1 MNRPAALNRTLL
13 ALIGLLLLAAGG
25 FAVATHF
32 GRLHLLDPGAP
43 LVPGAAPPPTWVFW
57 VAIAVA
63 VVLGL
68 LCLRW
73 LAAQAFRRPKS
84 VAWRHERETGATV
97 LGSST
102 AAAPVAADV
111 EDYDGVRAAS
121 AWLSGAR
128 EAPELFLLVTTD
140 RDADATAIRQ
150 HITEHAVPRLK
161 QALEVEELPVR
172 LEIRLTAKS
181 GARAR

>member
-13 ALIGLLLLAAGG
+13 ALIGLVLLAAGG
-25 FAVATHF
+25 FALATHF
-32 GRLHLLDPGAP
+32 GRLHVLDPASA
-43 LVPGAAPPPTWVFW
+43 LVPGSTAPPTWVFY

-73 LAAQAFRRPKS
+73 LAAQAFRRPKT
-84 VAWRHERETGATV
+84 VAWRAEEADGATE
-97 LGSST
+97 LDSAT

-111 EDYDGVRAAS
+111 EGYDGVRSAS
-121 AWLSGAR
+121 AWLTGPR
-128 EAPELFLLVTTD
+128 DLPELFLIVTTEA
-140 RDADATAIRQ
+140 DADAGAIRTR
-150 HITEHAVPRLK
+150 IAEHAVPRLR
-161 QALEVEELPVR
+161 QALEVDELPVR
-172 LEIRLTAKS
+172 LEVRLTAKS